1 MKDTHKIDEAHPIL
15 LIKKYGSINVHES
28 AKQCMHMVTK
38 FGPLG
43 KHKTEI
49 IAWC

>member
-1 MKDTHKIDEAHPIL
+1 MKAYPIL
-15 LIKKYGSINVHES
+15 LITKYGTKNMHES
-28 AKQCMHMVTK
+28 AKQCMHKVTK